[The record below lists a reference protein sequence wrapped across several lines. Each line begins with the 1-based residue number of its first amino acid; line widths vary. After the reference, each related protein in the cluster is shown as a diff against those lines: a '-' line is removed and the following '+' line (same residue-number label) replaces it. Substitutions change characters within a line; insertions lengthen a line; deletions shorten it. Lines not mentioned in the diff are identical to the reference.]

1 MFTKEN
7 AAIIINQLAGSQRN
21 LVLFTGANNF
31 KFSSEH
37 YFVSFK
43 IGSGAKKIN
52 NKTIKYV
59 KITLNSADLYD
70 IEFGGDSRTKNEYG
84 KFDVNYVCLQTNKGV
99 YGESLKNNFETV
111 TGFYLSFH

>member
-21 LVLFTGANNF
+21 LVLFTGANDF
-31 KFSSEH
+31 MFSSEQC
-37 YFVSFK
+37 FVSFK

-59 KITLNSADLYD
+59 KITLNSADLYNV
-70 IEFGGDSRTKNEYG
+70 EFGGESRTKNEYG
-84 KFDVNYVCLQTNKGV
+84 TFNMNYVCLQTIKDV
-99 YGESLKNNFETV
+99 YCESLKNVFETT